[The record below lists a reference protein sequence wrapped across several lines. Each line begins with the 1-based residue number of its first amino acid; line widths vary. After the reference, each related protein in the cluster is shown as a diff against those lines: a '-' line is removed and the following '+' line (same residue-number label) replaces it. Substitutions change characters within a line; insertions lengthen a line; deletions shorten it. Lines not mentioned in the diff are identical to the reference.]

1 MDIEQAQAD
10 MRRGYLHGAPG
21 VLASALVWLA
31 AAAVAWTRSPDAS
44 IATLFIGGMFIHPAG
59 MLIAKALGRSGAHT
73 KGNPLGTLALEVT
86 ILMLLALPLVYAVS
100 RLQITWFFP
109 AMLMVIGGRYLTF
122 STMYGLRLFWACG
135 AILAA
140 AGCALVLGHANL
152 VSGALTGGLIEL
164 LFAGLL
170 FQAARRASGTV
181 ALSA

>member
-21 VLASALVWLA
+21 VLASALVWLC
-31 AAAVAWTRSPDAS
+31 AAAVAWTRTPDAS

-59 MLIAKALGRSGAHT
+59 MLIAKALGRPGAHS
-73 KGNPLGTLALEVT
+73 KGNPLGALALEVT

-100 RLQITWFFP
+100 RLRIEWFFP

-122 STMYGLRLFWACG
+122 STMYGLRVFWACG
-135 AILAA
+135 ATLAA
-140 AGCALVLGHANL
+140 GACALVLSHAGFAT
-152 VSGALTGGLIEL
+152 GALTGGVIEL

-170 FQAARRASGTV
+170 FQLARRVSGPV